1 MAQQQSLGRTL
12 SDSKHDLSS
21 YSHLINRNGP
31 LNHHNSVDAT
41 STCST
46 TQIIRETGSVRSD
59 TQLSD
64 RSVHNRSSDSSSAHS
79 LSNNSSGVTSSFRS
93 DMPSAF
99 GIVGA
104 GEVRIVSFFYSYAIR
119 SRVTRWSGDVFVTCC
134 THACLYSKGL
144 DEMSIVDFDMQYSD
158 VEFSVQLWFCLSL
171 LSGVSYVTYITVFDT
186 WTCSIADYIHMPSPA
201 RK

>member
-1 MAQQQSLGRTL
+1 MHTEGLTLLISSRVTLECTDFLEQRCVQFSRQSMAQQQSLGRTL
-12 SDSKHDLSS
+12 SESKHDLSS
-21 YSHLINRNGP
+21 YSSLINRHRP
-31 LNHHNSVDAT
+31 LNHHNNVDAT

-46 TQIIRETGSVRSD
+46 TQIIRETGSARSD

-104 GEVRIVSFFYSYAIR
+104 GEVRIVSFFYS
-119 SRVTRWSGDVFVTCC
+119 
-134 THACLYSKGL
+134 
-144 DEMSIVDFDMQYSD
+144 
-158 VEFSVQLWFCLSL
+158 
-171 LSGVSYVTYITVFDT
+171 
-186 WTCSIADYIHMPSPA
+186 
-201 RK
+201 